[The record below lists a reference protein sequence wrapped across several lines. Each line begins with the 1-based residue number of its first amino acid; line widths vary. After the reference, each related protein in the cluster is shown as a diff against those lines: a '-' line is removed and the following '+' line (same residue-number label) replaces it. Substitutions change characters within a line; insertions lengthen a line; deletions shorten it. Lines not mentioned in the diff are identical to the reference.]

1 MASKV
6 HEIAFKIAGEMAS
19 NFSSTFKAANAAVKG
34 FGQNLNEMNA
44 KAAQIDKVIRLR
56 QETLLAS
63 QSFTKAKQ
71 SVQEL
76 AGKFNDSQQKTARL
90 REEFLKSKA
99 ETEKLQNVIKGTKNP
114 TEELTRAFENS
125 RLKTDMLGRSLNDAE
140 QETKQLGAELEK
152 ERNAVSKASNELDK
166 KKTALNEVERAAG
179 TTGQSLQELKK
190 RQDQLTESAE
200 KARIAQEKMAK
211 ATELQQKFKG
221 MASAGAMGL
230 ASTAAAAAPAVL
242 TVKAAMDFED
252 MRAELGKYSDDA
264 ANIFKGIENLTGK
277 YSKSAADMT
286 AMATNAMQS
295 GIAKTKDEVLTLVES
310 QTQAAVAFGMTGDAV
325 GSAWADIQ
333 AKMGTSVAETKAVFD
348 IVNKLGNETS
358 ASSEDILNVLQRQG
372 GTVTSLTA
380 LNEKQVAAMAGAF
393 RSASNSSEVAATS
406 MGTFFSRLTV
416 GSTATKAQQEA
427 FEALGLDAE
436 DMAKRMTRSSE
447 SAQNAVQDVF
457 SRINKLSPDKRGAVI
472 GQLFGNEAGI
482 KAAVATLSK
491 NADMLGNNLKVSG
504 DKASYTGS
512 MLNEY
517 AARANTTSEY
527 MGILRNQVTLIS
539 ARIGQAMLPA
549 VKSITQSL
557 IGVGQKVADF
567 VGKNQGLV
575 TTVSKVIA
583 VLLACKLAF
592 HGIQLVVGL
601 IGQPIMALYRAYL
614 FVASGALKAK
624 VAMVAQKVAMVAS
637 KAAMMASAVAT
648 KVAAAAQWLLN
659 TAILGCPIMWII
671 AGIAAVIAIGVL
683 LYKNW
688 DKIKAKTIELWQSFQ
703 QKFPMMSRIVQIAM
717 VPIKIAIQAVIIVFK
732 LLKAAGIALWNGLK
746 WCWNGI
752 KSATVT
758 AWNAIKQPL
767 LNAWEKFKQF
777 AAYVKSKFVSAFQG
791 FRDKVSS
798 IFSGLVG
805 IIKAP
810 MNSVI
815 SLVNK
820 AIGAINK
827 INVKIPKWAGG
838 GSIGFNIAKIPQL
851 AEGGIATKP
860 TMAMIGEGKESEAV
874 LPLSKLKGMIGGGNG
889 GDTITVNFAPVIN
902 VSGGSGDI
910 AGDVQRGLQAGVKDL
925 EKALA
930 QIQSKKRRVSFA

>member
-6 HEIAFKIAGEMAS
+6 HEIAFKIAGQMAG

-44 KAAQIDKVIRLR
+44 KAAQVDKVIRLR
-56 QETLLAS
+56 KEVGESARKYQQARQKVAELGREISNTA
-63 QSFTKAKQ
+63 QPTQKMINEFNKAKEATTKAK
-71 SVQEL
+71 
-76 AGKFNDSQQKTARL
+76 
-90 REEFLKSKA
+90 
-99 ETEKLQNVIKGTKNP
+99 
-114 TEELTRAFENS
+114 
-125 RLKTDMLGRSLNDAE
+125 
-140 QETKQLGAELEK
+140 
-152 ERNAVSKASNELDK
+152 NELNK
-166 KKTALNEVERAAG
+166 KREALKAVEDAAG
-179 TTGQSLQELKK
+179 TTGESLRDLIK
-190 RQDQLTESAE
+190 RQEQLAESAE
-200 KARIAQEKMAK
+200 KARVAQEKMAK

-252 MRAELGKYSDDA
+252 MRAELGKYSDEA
-264 ANIFKGIENLTGK
+264 GEIFKGIETLTGK

-286 AMATNAMQS
+286 AMAANSMQS
-295 GIAKTKDEVLTLVES
+295 GVAKTKEEVLTLVEA

-333 AKMGTSVAETKAVFD
+333 AKMGTSVGETKAVFD

-406 MGTFFSRLTV
+406 MGTFVSRLTV

-436 DMAKRMTRSSE
+436 DVAKRMTSSSG
-447 SAQNAVQDVF
+447 SAQKAIQDVF
-457 SRINKLSPDKRGAVI
+457 ARINKLSPDKRGAVI

-482 KAAVATLSK
+482 KASVATLSQ
-491 NADMLGNNLKVSG
+491 NSNMLGNNLKVVG
-504 DKASYTGS
+504 DKSQYTGS
-512 MLNEY
+512 MLKEY
-517 AARANTTSEY
+517 AARADTTSEY
-527 MGILRNQVTLIS
+527 MGILRNQLTLVS

-549 VKSITQSL
+549 VKEITQYL

-567 VGKNQGLV
+567 MSKNQGLV
-575 TTVSKVIA
+575 TTVAKVVA

-601 IGQPIMALYRAYL
+601 IGQPIMALYRGYL

-624 VAMVAQKVAMVAS
+624 AAMIAQKVATIAS
-637 KAAMMASAVAT
+637 KAAMLASAVAT
-648 KVAAAAQWLLN
+648 KVAAAAQWVLN
-659 TAILGCPIMWII
+659 SAFWACPITWIV
-671 AGIAAVIAIGVL
+671 AGIAAVIAIGIL

-688 DKIKAKTIELWQSFQ
+688 DKIKAKTLELWKSFQ

-717 VPIKIAIQAVIIVFK
+717 VPIKVAIQAVIIIFK

-752 KSATVT
+752 KSATVA
-758 AWNAIKQPL
+758 AWNKIQQPL
-767 LNAWEKFKQF
+767 MNAWNKFKQF
-777 AAYVKSKFVSAFQG
+777 AGYVKTKFVSAFQG

-798 IFSGLVG
+798 IFSGLAG
-805 IIKAP
+805 IVKKP
-810 MNSVI
+810 MNAVI

-860 TMAMIGEGKESEAV
+860 TMAMIGEGRESEAV
-874 LPLSKLKGMIGGGNG
+874 LPLSKLKSMIGGGNSG
-889 GDTITVNFAPVIN
+889 GTITVNFAPVIN
-902 VSGGSGDI
+902 VSGGSGDV
-910 AGDVQRGLQAGVKDL
+910 AGDVERGLQAGVKDL
-925 EKALA
+925 EKVLDK
-930 QIQSKKRRVSFA
+930 INRNKRRVSFA